1 MAFEGVGGGE
11 VGIIN
16 TKDSTPNVIIGHSH
30 VIWWCT
36 TFVIAAFKGVAGI
49 TN

>member
-1 MAFEGVGGGE
+1 MAFEGVGVGE

-16 TKDSTPNVIIGHSH
+16 KNDSTPNVIIGHSH

-36 TFVIAAFKGVAGI
+36 AFVSAAFQGI
-49 TN
+49 IH